1 MEILRVPPYPLEAS
15 WVLPL
20 PDTNYS
26 IQLEDLVDHSIQTVQ
41 VVSDSSSKV
50 TYQLPREAVQFD
62 REFSIRFYDENDSI
76 VIDENLSVYRPYVDP
91 NTLGTTASEIAE
103 YKMLEIVARAI
114 MDEFISHGFYNHKLV
129 IQGVGTGT
137 DYFPIWH
144 QANRVLKVYENDI
157 LLYDIDAADPAD
169 NSYEFKIML
178 DNSAIYRVLPAGTNR
193 SESAPIVLPSSR
205 GDIWNGTA
213 TEKSFMKTLD
223 YTFVMDVGNKSIPA
237 DIEYAAKLLID
248 DLKCGKLDYY
258 KRYISSY
265 NTDQFRIQFD
275 KKIFEGTGNIIVDKI
290 LGKYVNTIGRL
301 GAL

>member
-1 MEILRVPPYPLEAS
+1 
-15 WVLPL
+15 
-20 PDTNYS
+20 
-26 IQLEDLVDHSIQTVQ
+26 
-41 VVSDSSSKV
+41 
-50 TYQLPREAVQFD
+50 
-62 REFSIRFYDENDSI
+62 
-76 VIDENLSVYRPYVDP
+76 
-91 NTLGTTASEIAE
+91 
-103 YKMLEIVARAI
+103 
-114 MDEFISHGFYNHKLV
+114 MDEFTSHGFYNHKFV

-144 QANRVLKVYENDI
+144 PSNRVLKVYENDI
-157 LLYDIDAADPAD
+157 LVYDADAEDPTT
-169 NSYEFKIML
+169 NIYEYRVML
-178 DNSAIYRVLPAGTNR
+178 DNSAIYRMLPEGVNR

-213 TEKSFMKTLD
+213 SGQSFMKTFD
-223 YTFVMDVGNKSIPA
+223 YTFIMDVGHKTIPP

-265 NTDQFRIQFD
+265 NTDQFKIQFD
-275 KKIFEGTGNIIVDKI
+275 KKMFEGTGNIIVDKI